1 VDFAYIYACVRYDI
15 CQIIFASFG
24 RFLRTFW
31 ELSEVLA
38 SPSVV
43 VVEKSDNRIV
53 VEFSNIPRQY
63 INALRR
69 LAISE
74 VPTLAIDDVVILENS
89 SVMHDEAVAHRL
101 GLIPL
106 RTDPGRFVMPHECDC
121 GSTLGCAKCRVLLVL
136 DAEATDK
143 TKVVTSGEMVSEDEM
158 VKPVSKDIPVVVLAP
173 SQKLKFEAYARLGI
187 GKQHAKWQPTSAA
200 VVKDGKNE
208 SETVLII
215 ETNGAL
221 TAEEILKESTERLQ
235 SKIKNFKQVIGAL
248 KIPKSA

>member
-1 VDFAYIYACVRYDI
+1 MDFAYIYACVRYDI
-15 CQIIFASFG
+15 WQIIFASFG
-24 RFLRTFW
+24 TFLRTFW

-53 VEFSNIPRQY
+53 VEFNNIPRQY